1 MTLARELAGICAIG
15 AAVEFNWGVGDIVL
29 VPFLSRHGVPNWLV
43 SAVYLANPMLSLYVQ
58 PRIGKWSDRLN
69 RRVPFLLGLVAIALV
84 GITLLLLAVPVANAF
99 GLGRTAAVAAAFVG
113 FGVAD
118 ICFDCLLIP
127 GRALLDDATPAGK
140 SNQANSLFTG
150 FQLGGRLS
158 ALLLAW
164 SVGGLG
170 GLSDS
175 DDTLFNVMFSL
186 CMVFLL
192 VSTVAAVV
200 SIDEDGIPAATDDEL
215 ELGPVHRPRDD
226 KQEVLL
232 PATNPNPVRRGGG
245 NCCGLLNLTTGE
257 RALCTI
263 QAVGWLGLCAQG
275 FFWTTWRGE
284 ARGCAD
290 LAAQSA
296 IGIATAGVLPALN
309 ARFGTAAVW
318 CTSEL
323 GFSVLLLA
331 TALAGDDGNLAR
343 VIGALTGINYAVHAN
358 NALLVAAN
366 IAEDPHR
373 RARTIAMVNNTLPA
387 GQLVIALLGGTVAE
401 VLGGFQWVFVTVG
414 VLGLLITSTTW
425 IVATRD
431 GLFVS

>member
-1 MTLARELAGICAIG
+1 MTLVRELAGICAIG
-15 AAVEFNWGVGDIVL
+15 AAVEFNWAGGEAVL

-43 SAVYLANPMLSLYVQ
+43 SAVYLANPMLGLYVQ

-69 RRVPFLLGLVAIALV
+69 RRVPVLLGLVATALV
-84 GITLLLLAVPVANAF
+84 GITLLLLAVPVANAL
-99 GLGRTAAVAAAFVG
+99 GLGRTAVVAAVFVG

-170 GLSDS
+170 GTSDS

-200 SIDEDGIPAATDDEL
+200 STDEDGIFVAATDDEL

-232 PATNPNPVRRGGG
+232 PATNPNPLRRGGG

-263 QAVGWLGLCAQG
+263 QAVGWLGICAQS

-284 ARGCAD
+284 VRGCAD

-323 GFSVLLLA
+323 GYSVLLLA

-366 IAEDPHR
+366 IAVDPHR
-373 RARTIAMVNNTLPA
+373 RARTIAMVNNTLPV

-425 IVATRD
+425 
-431 GLFVS
+431 